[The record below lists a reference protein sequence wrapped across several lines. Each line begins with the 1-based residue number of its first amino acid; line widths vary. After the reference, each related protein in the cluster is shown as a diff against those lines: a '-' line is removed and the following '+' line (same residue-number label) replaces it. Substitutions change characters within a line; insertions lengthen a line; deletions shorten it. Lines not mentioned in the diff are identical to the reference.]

1 MQTWNLLHEAGLPIR
16 LFLTLYKT
24 DATLVR
30 RLEERLAPL
39 GLSLG
44 RLCLLV
50 LLHRADEPMLPSELG
65 DDLAVTRANVSGLLK
80 GLEAAGMIKREVDVT
95 DRRRILVHLTAAG
108 KSILEQAWPIYEE
121 AVTGGLAALTPDEQ
135 ALLLALLQKV
145 IASAG

>member
-1 MQTWNLLHEAGLPIR
+1 MWKSWHQMDLPIQ

-39 GLSLG
+39 GLTLG

-50 LLHRADEPMLPSELG
+50 LLQQAGEPMLPSELG

-80 GLEAAGMIKREVDVT
+80 GLEAAGLVRREVDVT
-95 DRRRILVHLTAAG
+95 NRRHTLVYLTEAG
-108 KSILEQAWPIYEE
+108 SSLLARAWPIYEE
-121 AVTGGLAALTPDEQ
+121 TVSGGLKALTPGEQ
-135 ALLLALLQKV
+135 ATLLALLRK
-145 IASAG
+145 AMAR